1 MYTPT
6 LYEFVKKA
14 DEGNLIPVYR
24 EFVADTDTPV
34 SAFMKLRQNAQAR
47 SCEGENAFLL
57 ESVAGGENI
66 GRYSYLGIDPLEVVS
81 TRGHF
86 ATFGENG
93 SSRTRELEDGE
104 DPLDLVRGML
114 APYQFVPV
122 EGCDR
127 FYGGAV
133 GYLGYDTVRFFE
145 DIPDDKPDDLGMPD
159 AHFMLTDSLVIF
171 DHVTRKM
178 RVVANAH
185 VTGDPQEAY
194 WEAIK
199 RIDRLVDA
207 LQQPLQQTEGN
218 GSVPHIPS
226 DPSAMRSTMTKEQHR
241 EAVLK
246 AKEYIS
252 AGDAIQVVL
261 SHRMSADLD
270 VDPFDLYRGV
280 RAINPSPYM
289 YYLSFGENKIIGASP
304 ELLVRCEDGE
314 VVTRPIAG
322 TRKRGNSEAED
333 LALEEDLLADE
344 KERAEHIMLVDLHRN
359 DLGRVCKPGTV
370 SVDELM
376 KVERYSHVMH
386 IVSNVIGE
394 LREDRDA
401 YDVLRASFP
410 AGTVSGAPKIRAM
423 EIIEELEPVHRG
435 PYAGIVGYF
444 SFSGAMDTCITLRTM
459 VVKGRTVH
467 FQAGGGIVADSDPD
481 AEYNETLMKAGAM
494 LDAARMA
501 EAGLR

>member
-14 DEGNLIPVYR
+14 EEGNLIPVYR

-34 SAFMKLRQNAQAR
+34 SAFMKLRQ
-47 SCEGENAFLL
+47 SGGEGNAFLL

-66 GRYSYLGIDPLEVVS
+66 GRYSYLGADPLEVIS
-81 TRGHF
+81 TKGRI
-86 ATFGENG
+86 ATIGENG
-93 SSRTRELEDGE
+93 SSRSRELEEGE
-104 DPLDLVRGML
+104 DPLDLIRGML
-114 APYQFVPV
+114 DNYQFVPV
-122 EGCDR
+122 EGCGR

-133 GYLGYDTVRFFE
+133 GYLGYDAVRFFE
-145 DIPDDKPDDLGMPD
+145 ELPDEKPDDLEMPE
-159 AHFMLTDSLVIF
+159 AHFMLTDTLVIF

-194 WEAIK
+194 WAAIE
-199 RIDRLVDA
+199 RIDRLVDR
-207 LQQPLQQTEGN
+207 LRRPLEMQPAGN
-218 GSVPHIPS
+218 GSVARIPS
-226 DPSAMRSTMTKEQHR
+226 DPSAMRSTMTREQHR

-246 AKEYIS
+246 AKEYIA
-252 AGDAIQVVL
+252 AGDAIQVVV
-261 SHRMSADLD
+261 SHRMSAELD

-289 YYLSFGENKIIGASP
+289 YYLSFGGNKIIGASP
-304 ELLVRCEDGE
+304 ELLVRCEEGH
-314 VVTRPIAG
+314 VITRPIAG
-322 TRKRGNSEAED
+322 TRKRGANEAED
-333 LALEEDLLADE
+333 RELEADLLADE

-394 LREDRDA
+394 LSDDRDI

-481 AEYNETLMKAGAM
+481 AEYRETLMKAGAM

>member
-6 LYEFVKKA
+6 LFEFVKKA
-14 DEGNLIPVYR
+14 EEGNLIPVYR

-34 SAFMKLRQNAQAR
+34 SAFMKLRQA
-47 SCEGENAFLL
+47 GGGKNAFLL

-81 TRGHF
+81 TTGRT
-86 ATFGENG
+86 ATIGENG

-104 DPLDLVRGML
+104 DPLDLVQGML
-114 APYQFVPV
+114 ANYRFVPV

-133 GYLGYDTVRFFE
+133 GYLGYDAVRFFE
-145 DIPDDKPDDLGMPD
+145 DLPDDKPDDLNMPN
-159 AHFMLTDSLVIF
+159 AHFMLTDTLVIF

-194 WEAIK
+194 WAAIE
-199 RIDRLVDA
+199 RIDRLVNA
-207 LQQPLQQTEGN
+207 LQQPLQSQLRDGR
-218 GSVPHIPS
+218 SVAHIPS
-226 DPSAMRSTMTKEQHR
+226 DPSAMRSTMTREQHR

-246 AKEYIS
+246 AKEYIA

-261 SHRMSADLD
+261 SHRMSAELD

-304 ELLVRCEDGE
+304 ELLVRCEDGH
-314 VVTRPIAG
+314 VITRPIAG
-322 TRKRGNSEAED
+322 TRKRGSSDAEDAALEAE
-333 LALEEDLLADE
+333 LLADE

-459 VVKGRTVH
+459 VVKDHTVH

-494 LDAARMA
+494 LDAARLA

>member
-6 LYEFVKKA
+6 LFEFVKKA
-14 DEGNLIPVYR
+14 QKGNLIPVYR

-34 SAFMKLRQNAQAR
+34 SAFMKLRQAFE
-47 SCEGENAFLL
+47 SKNAFLL

-66 GRYSYLGIDPLEVVS
+66 ARYSYIGCDPLEVMTSKGRTV
-81 TRGHF
+81 TL
-86 ATFGENG
+86 GENG
-93 SSRTRELEDGE
+93 SSREVELEEGQ
-104 DPLDLVRGML
+104 DPLDTVRDML
-114 APYQFVPV
+114 ARYQFVADDTS
-122 EGCDR
+122 ER

-133 GYLGYDTVRFFE
+133 GYMGYDAVRFFE
-145 DIPDDKPDDLGMPD
+145 DLPEDNPDDLDLPD
-159 AHFMLTDSLVIF
+159 VAFMLTNTIVIF

-194 WEAIK
+194 WDAIG
-199 RIDRLVDA
+199 RIDKLAEA
-207 LQQPLQQTEGN
+207 LRRPLQPAEERA
-218 GSVPHIPS
+218 GSVSRIPT
-226 DPSAMRSTMTKEQHR
+226 DASAMRSTMTRDQHR
-241 EAVLK
+241 DAVLR

-252 AGDAIQVVL
+252 AGDAIQVVV
-261 SHRMSADLD
+261 SHRMSAELD

-289 YYLSFGENKIIGASP
+289 YYLSFGECKIIGASP
-304 ELLVRCEDGE
+304 ELLVRCEDGH

-322 TRKRGNSEAED
+322 TRGRGD
-333 LALEEDLLADE
+333 TDEEDAALVEELLADE

-359 DLGRVCKPGTV
+359 DMGRVCKPGTV
-370 SVDELM
+370 EVDELM
-376 KVERYSHVMH
+376 QVERYSHVMH
-386 IVSNVIGE
+386 IVSNVVGE
-394 LREDRDA
+394 LDEGRDE
-401 YDVLRASFP
+401 YDALRAVFP
-410 AGTVSGAPKIRAM
+410 AGTVTGAPKIRAM
-423 EIIEELEPVHRG
+423 EIIEELEPVRRG

-481 AEYNETLMKAGAM
+481 AEYQETLMKAGAM

-501 EAGLR
+501 ENRLS

>member
-34 SAFMKLRQNAQAR
+34 SAFMKLRHTGGDR
-47 SCEGENAFLL
+47 NAFLL
-57 ESVAGGENI
+57 ESVAGGEQI
-66 GRYSYLGIDPLEVVS
+66 ARYSYLGFDPLEIIS
-81 TRGHF
+81 TRGRT
-86 ATFGENG
+86 ATIGENG
-93 SSRTRELEDGE
+93 SSRTRQLEDGE
-104 DPLDLVRGML
+104 DPLDLIRGML
-114 APYQFVPV
+114 ERYQFVPV
-122 EGCDR
+122 DKGDR

-133 GYLGYDTVRFFE
+133 GYLGYDAVRFFE
-145 DIPDDKPDDLGMPD
+145 DIPCEKPDDLQLPD
-159 AHFMLTDSLVIF
+159 AHFMITDTLIIF

-194 WEAIK
+194 WEAIE

-207 LQQPLQQTEGN
+207 LKQPLQRHEDGN
-218 GSVPHIPS
+218 SAFARIPS
-226 DPSAMRSTMTKEQHR
+226 DATAMRSTMTREQHR

-246 AKEYIS
+246 AKEYIA
-252 AGDAIQVVL
+252 AGDVIQVVL
-261 SHRMSADLD
+261 SHRMSAELD
-270 VDPFDLYRGV
+270 VDPFDLYRGL
-280 RAINPSPYM
+280 RAVNPSPYM
-289 YYLSFGENKIIGASP
+289 YYLSFGDAKIIGASP

-322 TRKRGNSEAED
+322 TRRRGESESED
-333 LALEEDLLADE
+333 RALEEELLADE

-359 DLGRVCKPGTV
+359 DIGRVCEPGTV
-370 SVDELM
+370 EVDELM

-386 IVSNVIGE
+386 IVSNVVGRLAE
-394 LREDRDA
+394 GRDQ

-435 PYAGIVGYF
+435 PYAGVVGYF

-481 AEYNETLMKAGAM
+481 AEYQETLMKAGAM

>member
-14 DEGNLIPVYR
+14 GEGNLIPVSR

-34 SAFMKLRQNAQAR
+34 SAFMKLRQAGDA
-47 SCEGENAFLL
+47 ENAFLL
-57 ESVAGGENI
+57 ESVAGGEQI
-66 GRYSYLGIDPLEVVS
+66 ARYSYLGIDPLEVIT
-81 TRGHF
+81 TRGRV
-86 ATFGENG
+86 ATISENG
-93 SSRTRELEDGE
+93 SSRQRELAEGE
-104 DPLDLVRGML
+104 DPLDMIREML
-114 APYQFVPV
+114 SRYEFVPV
-122 EGCDR
+122 PGCDR

-133 GYLGYDTVRFFE
+133 GYLGYDAVRFFE
-145 DIPDDKPDDLGMPD
+145 EIPDEKPDDLELPD
-159 AHFMLTDSLVIF
+159 AQFMLTDTLIIF
-171 DHVTRKM
+171 DHVTRTM

-194 WEAIK
+194 WEAIE
-199 RIDRLVDA
+199 RIDGLVSA
-207 LQQPLQQTEGN
+207 LQQPLEHQPPGN
-218 GSVPHIPS
+218 GQVARIPS
-226 DPSAMRSTMTKEQHR
+226 DPSAMRSTMTRDQHR
-241 EAVLK
+241 EAVLR
-246 AKEYIS
+246 AKEYIA
-252 AGDAIQVVL
+252 AGDVIQVVI
-261 SHRMSADLD
+261 SHRMSAEID
-270 VDPFDLYRGV
+270 VDPFDLYRGL

-289 YYLSFGENKIIGASP
+289 YYLSFGDCKIIGASP

-322 TRKRGNSEAED
+322 TRKRGASEAED
-333 LALEEDLLADE
+333 RALEEDLLSDE

-359 DLGRVCKPGTV
+359 DIGRVCEPGTV
-370 SVDELM
+370 EVDELM
-376 KVERYSHVMH
+376 GVERYSHVMH
-386 IVSNVIGE
+386 IVSNVIGRLAE
-394 LREDRDA
+394 GRDQ
-401 YDVLRASFP
+401 YDVLQAAFP

-481 AEYNETLMKAGAM
+481 AEYQETLMKAGAM

>member
-6 LYEFVKKA
+6 LFEFVRQA
-14 DEGNLIPVYR
+14 EHGNLIPVYR

-34 SAFMKLRQNAQAR
+34 SAFMKLRQAGT
-47 SCEGENAFLL
+47 GENAFLL
-57 ESVAGGENI
+57 ESVAGGAQI
-66 GRYSYLGIDPLEVVS
+66 ARYSYLGIDPLEVV
-81 TRGHF
+81 
-86 ATFGENG
+86 ATKGRIATIGENG
-93 SSRTRELEDGE
+93 SSRQIEIPEGQ
-104 DPLDLVRGML
+104 DPLDLIREL
-114 APYQFVPV
+114 LERYQFVPV

-133 GYLGYDTVRFFE
+133 GYVGYDVVRFFE
-145 DIPDDKPDDLGMPD
+145 EIPDSKPDDLDLPD
-159 AHFMLTDSLVIF
+159 AHFMLTDTLVIF
-171 DHVTRKM
+171 DHVTRKL

-194 WEAIK
+194 WEAIA

-207 LQQPLQQTEGN
+207 LQQPLQRTPAGN
-218 GSVPHIPS
+218 GSVARIPS
-226 DPSAMRSTMTKEQHR
+226 DATAMRSTMTREQHR

-246 AKEYIS
+246 AKEYIA
-252 AGDAIQVVL
+252 AGDVIQVVL
-261 SHRMSADLD
+261 SHRMSAEID
-270 VDPFDLYRGV
+270 VDPFDLYRGL

-289 YYLSFGENKIIGASP
+289 YYLSFGDCKIIGASP
-304 ELLVRCEDGE
+304 ELLVRAEEGE
-314 VVTRPIAG
+314 VITRPIAG
-322 TRKRGNSEAED
+322 TRKRGTTDAEDAALEAE
-333 LALEEDLLADE
+333 LLADE

-359 DLGRVCKPGTV
+359 DIGRVCEPGTV
-370 SVDELM
+370 EVDELM

-386 IVSNVIGE
+386 IVSNVIGT
-394 LREDRDA
+394 LRADKDE
-401 YDVLRASFP
+401 YDVLRACFP

-459 VVKGRTVH
+459 VVKGKTVH

-481 AEYNETLMKAGAM
+481 AEYQETLMKAGAM

>member
-6 LYEFVKKA
+6 LYEFVKRA
-14 DEGNLIPVYR
+14 EEGNLIPVYR

-34 SAFMKLRQNAQAR
+34 SAFMKLRQAFG
-47 SCEGENAFLL
+47 GENAFLL

-66 GRYSYLGIDPLEVVS
+66 ARYSYLGCNPLEVMTSKGRVV
-81 TRGHF
+81 TL
-86 ATFGENG
+86 GENG
-93 SSRTRELEDGE
+93 SSREVELGE
-104 DPLDLVRGML
+104 GQDPLHIVRDML
-114 APYQFVPV
+114 ARYQFVPV
-122 EGCDR
+122 EECGR

-133 GYLGYDTVRFFE
+133 GYLGYDAVRFFE
-145 DIPDDKPDDLGMPD
+145 KLPDENPDDLDLPD
-159 AHFMLTDSLVIF
+159 AAFMLTDTLVIF

-194 WEAIK
+194 WGAIERIERLTEAL
-199 RIDRLVDA
+199 RR
-207 LQQPLQQTEGN
+207 PLERAETPNN
-218 GSVPHIPS
+218 GVSHIPP
-226 DPSAMRSTMTKEQHR
+226 DATAMRSTMTRERHR
-241 EAVLK
+241 EAVLR
-246 AKEYIS
+246 AKEYIA
-252 AGDAIQVVL
+252 AGDVIQVVI
-261 SHRMSADLD
+261 SHRMSAELD

-289 YYLSFGENKIIGASP
+289 YYLSFGGCKIIGASP
-304 ELLVRCEDGE
+304 ELLVRCEDGR

-322 TRKRGNSEAED
+322 TRRRGADEQEDETLAE
-333 LALEEDLLADE
+333 ELLADE

-359 DLGRVCKPGTV
+359 DMGRVCRPGTV
-370 SVDELM
+370 RVDELM

-386 IVSNVIGE
+386 IVSNVVGE
-394 LREDRDA
+394 LSDEHDQYDA
-401 YDVLRASFP
+401 LRAAFP
-410 AGTVSGAPKIRAM
+410 AGTVTGAPKIRAM
-423 EIIEELEPVHRG
+423 EIIEELEPVRRG
-435 PYAGIVGYF
+435 PYGGVVGYF

-481 AEYNETLMKAGAM
+481 AEYQETLMKAGAM

-501 EAGLR
+501 EGGLR

>member
-1 MYTPT
+1 MYAPT
-6 LYEFVKKA
+6 LYEFVKRA
-14 DEGNLIPVYR
+14 EEGNLIPVYR

-34 SAFMKLRQNAQAR
+34 SAFMKLRQSAA
-47 SCEGENAFLL
+47 GTNAFLL
-57 ESVAGGENI
+57 ESVAGGEQI
-66 GRYSYLGIDPLEVVS
+66 ARYSYLGVDPLQVIS
-81 TRGHF
+81 TKGRT
-86 ATFGENG
+86 ATISENG
-93 SSRTRELEDGE
+93 FSRTRELEDGE
-104 DPLDLVRGML
+104 DPLDLIREML
-114 APYQFVPV
+114 EGYRFVPV
-122 EGCDR
+122 EGYDR

-145 DIPDDKPDDLGMPD
+145 DIPDEKPDDLQLPD
-159 AHFMLTDSLVIF
+159 AQFMLTDTLVIF

-194 WEAIK
+194 WEAIA

-207 LQQPLQQTEGN
+207 LQQPLQRPPVGN
-218 GSVPHIPS
+218 GSVARIPS
-226 DPSAMRSTMTKEQHR
+226 DASAMRSTMTRGQHR
-241 EAVLK
+241 DAVLR
-246 AKEYIS
+246 AKEYIA
-252 AGDAIQVVL
+252 AGDVIQVVL
-261 SHRMSADLD
+261 SHRMSAEID

-289 YYLSFGENKIIGASP
+289 YYLSFGDCKIIGASP
-304 ELLVRCEDGE
+304 ELLVRCEDGD

-322 TRKRGNSEAED
+322 TRKRGANPAED
-333 LALEEDLLADE
+333 RALEEELLADE

-359 DLGRVCKPGTV
+359 DIGRVCEPGTV
-370 SVDELM
+370 EVDELM

-386 IVSNVIGE
+386 IVSNVVGR
-394 LREDRDA
+394 LREDRDQ
-401 YDVLRASFP
+401 YDVLRAAFP

-459 VVKGRTVH
+459 VVKDRTVH
-467 FQAGGGIVADSDPD
+467 FQAGGGIVADSEPD
-481 AEYNETLMKAGAM
+481 AEYQETLMKAGAL

-501 EAGLR
+501 EAGVR

>member
-6 LYEFVKKA
+6 LFEFVKKA
-14 DEGNLIPVYR
+14 EEGNLIPVYR

-34 SAFMKLRQNAQAR
+34 SAFMKLRQAFE
-47 SCEGENAFLL
+47 SKNAFLL

-66 GRYSYLGIDPLEVVS
+66 ARYSYIGCDPLEIMTSKGRTV
-81 TRGHF
+81 TL
-86 ATFGENG
+86 GENG
-93 SSRTRELEDGE
+93 SSREVELEEGQ
-104 DPLDLVRGML
+104 DPLDVVRNML
-114 APYQFVPV
+114 ARYKFVADDTS
-122 EGCDR
+122 ER

-133 GYLGYDTVRFFE
+133 GYMGYDAVRFFE
-145 DIPDDKPDDLGMPD
+145 DLPEDNPDDLDLPD
-159 AHFMLTDSLVIF
+159 AAFMLTNTIVIF

-194 WEAIK
+194 WDAIG
-199 RIDRLVDA
+199 RIDKLAEA
-207 LQQPLQQTEGN
+207 LRRPLQPAEERA
-218 GSVPHIPS
+218 GSVSRIPT
-226 DPSAMRSTMTKEQHR
+226 DASAMRSTMTRDQHR
-241 EAVLK
+241 DAVLR

-252 AGDAIQVVL
+252 AGDAIQVVV
-261 SHRMSADLD
+261 SHRMSAEMD

-289 YYLSFGENKIIGASP
+289 YYLSFGECKIIGSSP
-304 ELLVRCEDGE
+304 ELLVRCEDGH

-322 TRKRGNSEAED
+322 TRKRGD
-333 LALEEDLLADE
+333 TDEEDAALAEELLADE

-359 DLGRVCKPGTV
+359 DMGRVCKPGTV
-370 SVDELM
+370 EVDELM
-376 KVERYSHVMH
+376 QVERYSHVMH
-386 IVSNVIGE
+386 IVSNVVGE
-394 LREDRDA
+394 LDEGRDE
-401 YDVLRASFP
+401 YDALRAVFP
-410 AGTVSGAPKIRAM
+410 AGTVTGAPKIRAM
-423 EIIEELEPVHRG
+423 EIIEELEPVRRG

-467 FQAGGGIVADSDPD
+467 FQAGGGIVADSDPE
-481 AEYNETLMKAGAM
+481 AEYQETLMKAGAM

-501 EAGLR
+501 ENRLS

>member
-6 LYEFVKKA
+6 LYEFVKRA
-14 DEGNLIPVYR
+14 EEGNLIPIYR

-34 SAFMKLRQNAQAR
+34 SAFMKLRQAF
-47 SCEGENAFLL
+47 EGKNAFLL

-66 GRYSYLGIDPLEVVS
+66 GRYSYLGCDPLEIMTSKGRTV
-81 TRGHF
+81 TL
-86 ATFGENG
+86 GENG
-93 SSRTRELEDGE
+93 SSRQIELDEGR
-104 DPLDLVRGML
+104 DPLHVVRDML
-114 APYQFVPV
+114 ERYQFVPV
-122 EGCDR
+122 DSGER

-133 GYLGYDTVRFFE
+133 GYLGYDAVRFFE
-145 DIPDDKPDDLGMPD
+145 TLPDENPDDLDLPD
-159 AHFMLTDSLVIF
+159 AAFMLTDTLVIF

-178 RVVANAH
+178 QVVANAH

-194 WEAIK
+194 WNAIA
-199 RIDRLVDA
+199 RIDKLTEA
-207 LQQPLQQTEGN
+207 LRQPLAMQEA
-218 GSVPHIPS
+218 GSGVSHIPS
-226 DPSAMRSTMTKEQHR
+226 DPTAMRSTMTQEQHR
-241 EAVLK
+241 DAVLR

-252 AGDAIQVVL
+252 AGDAIQVVV
-261 SHRMSADLD
+261 SHRMSAELD

-289 YYLSFGENKIIGASP
+289 YYLSFGDCKIIGASP
-304 ELLVRCEDGE
+304 ELLVRAEDGD

-322 TRKRGNSEAED
+322 TRKRGENAAED
-333 LALEEDLLADE
+333 AALAEELLADE

-359 DLGRVCKPGTV
+359 DMGRVCKPGTV
-370 SVDELM
+370 KVDELM
-376 KVERYSHVMH
+376 NVERYSHVMH
-386 IVSNVIGE
+386 IVSNVVGE
-394 LREDRDA
+394 LRDDRDA
-401 YDVLRASFP
+401 YDLLRAAFP
-410 AGTVSGAPKIRAM
+410 AGTVTGAPKIRAM
-423 EIIEELEPVHRG
+423 EIIEELEPVRRG

-459 VVKGRTVH
+459 VVKDRTVH